1 MPAMLKYSY
10 IKAYHKC
17 YVNGNGALFIQTA
30 EGNSLMDNK
39 ETEKLYSEGNKKK
52 TGLKGA
58 VLAGFFWRFMERG
71 GTSLVEFV
79 VQTILARWFLS
90 PEDFAT
96 VALISIFINIS
107 NICIQAG
114 FNTALIQKK
123 DTDDDDCSSVFLL
136 SLGLSIVFYIIL
148 FFCAPLIASFY
159 DKPILTAVL
168 RVQALTLIMGA
179 FSTVPNAI
187 LTKRMEFKK
196 IFYRTIGATVCSA
209 VVGLVMAFNEFG
221 LWTIVGQTLTVNFVG
236 AIFLWFSVKWRPRL
250 VFSKGKIRSL
260 FGFGGKILGSNL
272 INTVYA
278 NIVPLFM
285 EKVYA
290 GGTLGYYNKARTI
303 PEKLTENINGTISTV
318 IFPSLSTVQNDKVR
332 VKELTRRFIVTSSFI
347 MFAMMAGLI
356 ATARPLVLLWLT
368 DKWAMSIPMMQFVC
382 ISYAFIPI
390 NNANLQAISAM
401 GRSDIY
407 IKLEII
413 KDTIGVVLLGGAFA
427 VSVFCG
433 LGEKGIFLVLAV
445 QALISVIS
453 VIVNAVPN
461 KKLLDYSLKEQFC
474 DILPSLTLAIVM
486 GVLTWAITLLNLPNW
501 LTLVIQLVFG
511 VTFYLGTARILKFEC
526 LSYLMS
532 TLKEIMNRRKRK

>member
-1 MPAMLKYSY
+1 M
-10 IKAYHKC
+10 
-17 YVNGNGALFIQTA
+17 
-30 EGNSLMDNK
+30 ENK
-39 ETEKLYSEGNKKK
+39 EPEMQNFDIEKKAAHGM
-52 TGLKGA
+52 KGT
-58 VLAGFFWRFMERG
+58 VLSGFFWRFMERG
-71 GTSLVEFV
+71 GTSIVEFV
-79 VQTILARWFLS
+79 VQTVLARWFLS
-90 PEDFAT
+90 PQDFAT

-123 DTDDDDCSSVFLL
+123 DADDGDCSSVFFL
-136 SLGLSIVFYIIL
+136 SLGLSVVFYVIL
-148 FFCAPLIASFY
+148 FFCAPLVAAFY
-159 DKPILTAVL
+159 EKPILTAVL

-187 LTKRMEFKK
+187 LTKQMQFKK

-209 VVGLVMAFNEFG
+209 AVGLVMAFNGFG
-221 LWTIVGQTLTVNFVG
+221 LWTIVGQTLAVNLVG

-250 VFSKGKIRSL
+250 VFSKEKIRTL

-272 INTVYA
+272 INTIYA

-318 IFPSLSTVQNDKVR
+318 IFPSLSSVQNDKER

-347 MFAMMAGLI
+347 MFPMMAGLI
-356 ATARPLVLLWLT
+356 ATAKPLILLWLT

-427 VSVFCG
+427 ISVFCG
-433 LGEKGIFLVLAV
+433 LGEKGILLVLAM
-445 QALISVIS
+445 QALISLIS

-461 KKLLDYSLKEQFC
+461 KKLLNYSLKEQFR
-474 DILPSLTLAIVM
+474 DILPSLALAAAM
-486 GVLTWAITLLNLPNW
+486 GILTWAFTLLNLPNW
-501 LTLVIQLVFG
+501 ITLILQVIFG
-511 VTFYLGTARILKFEC
+511 VSFYLGTARLLKFEC
-526 LSYLMS
+526 LSYLMA
-532 TLKEIMNRRKRK
+532 TLKEYMNKRKRK

>member
-1 MPAMLKYSY
+1 MEQREP
-10 IKAYHKC
+10 
-17 YVNGNGALFIQTA
+17 
-30 EGNSLMDNK
+30 ENK
-39 ETEKLYSEGNKKK
+39 NHISEKKNASGM
-52 TGLKGA
+52 KGT
-58 VLAGFFWRFMERG
+58 VLAGFFWRFMEKG

-90 PEDFAT
+90 PQDFST

-114 FNTALIQKK
+114 FSTALIQKA
-123 DTDDDDCSSVFLL
+123 DTDDDDCSSVFFL
-136 SLGLSIVFYIIL
+136 SLGLSVVFYIIL
-148 FFCAPLIASFY
+148 FFCAPLVASFY
-159 DKPILTAVL
+159 EKPILTAVL

-196 IFYRTIGATVCSA
+196 IFYRTIGATICSA
-209 VVGLVMAFNEFG
+209 VVGLVMAFSGCG

-250 VFSKGKIRSL
+250 VFSGHKIKSM

-290 GGTLGYYNKARTI
+290 SGTLGYYNKARTI
-303 PEKLTENINGTISTV
+303 PEKLTDNINGTISTV
-318 IFPSLSTVQNDKVR
+318 IFPSLSTVQSDKQR
-332 VKELTRRFIVTSSFI
+332 VKELTRRFIVTSSFV

-356 ATARPLVLLWLT
+356 ATAEPLVLLWLT
-368 DKWAMSIPMMQFVC
+368 EKWAFSIPMMQFVC

-413 KDTIGVVLLGGAFA
+413 KDAIGVVFLGGAFA
-427 VSVFCG
+427 LSMFGG
-433 LGEKGIFLVLAV
+433 LGEKGIFLVLGV
-445 QALISVIS
+445 QALISLIS
-453 VIVNAVPN
+453 VVVNAVPN
-461 KKLLDYSLKEQFC
+461 KKLLDYSIKEQFC
-474 DILPSLTLAIVM
+474 DILPSLVLAILM
-486 GVLTWAITLLNLPNW
+486 GVFTWCFTLLNLSAW
-501 LTLVIQLVFG
+501 LTLIIQFVFG
-511 VTFYLGTARILKFEC
+511 VVFYMGAAYLLKFEC
-526 LSYLMS
+526 FAYLLSTIKEYLG
-532 TLKEIMNRRKRK
+532 KRKRSKNG